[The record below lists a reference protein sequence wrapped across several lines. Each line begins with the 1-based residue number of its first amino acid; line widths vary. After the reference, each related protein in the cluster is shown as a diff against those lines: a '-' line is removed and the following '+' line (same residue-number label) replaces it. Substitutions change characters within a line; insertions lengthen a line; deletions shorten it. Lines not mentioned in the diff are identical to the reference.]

1 MKILV
6 TGGAGFIGSHLV
18 QKLLQEGHDV
28 TVVDNFDSF
37 YPRQAKEENVRCY
50 APHSCLRFIEGD
62 LSDSSTYNLLPSEL
76 DCIVHLA
83 AKAGVR
89 PSIEAPM
96 DYVNANLVAT
106 QLMLEYAVR
115 TGTKQFVFASSSSV
129 YGLCENAPWRE
140 DDGNLKPIS
149 PYAATKLSN
158 EYMGHVYSN
167 VYNLRFVGLRFFTV
181 YGPRQRPDL
190 AINKFV
196 NQIKRGEVV
205 RLFGDGST
213 LRDYTFIDDIVD
225 GVYRAMYYE
234 GSRFRIFNLGCGNPV
249 KLLDIV
255 KIIEDNLG
263 IPAIIEFAEEQ
274 SGDVPLTWASV
285 ERARS
290 ELGYHPVVSIS
301 EGISK
306 YIRWIKVGY

>member
-1 MKILV
+1 
-6 TGGAGFIGSHLV
+6 
-18 QKLLQEGHDV
+18 V
-28 TVVDNFDSF
+28 TVVDNFDPF
-37 YPRQAKEENVRCY
+37 YSRVAKEENVRSY
-50 APHSCLRFIEGD
+50 APHSNLHFIEAD
-62 LSDSSTYNLLPSEL
+62 LSVPSTYSLLPNSL

-96 DYVNANLVAT
+96 SYVQANLVAT
-106 QLMLEYAVR
+106 QLMLEYAVK

-140 DDGNLKPIS
+140 DDGHLKPIS

-167 VYNLRFVGLRFFTV
+167 VYGLRFIGLRFFTV

-196 NQIKRGEVV
+196 NQIKKGEVV
-205 RLFGDGST
+205 QLFGDGST

-225 GVYRAMYYE
+225 GVYRAMSYE
-234 GSRFRIFNLGCGNPV
+234 GSQFRVFNLGCGNPV
-249 KLLDIV
+249 KLLDMV
-255 KIIEDNLG
+255 KIVEENLG
-263 IPAIIEFAEEQ
+263 IPAIIEFTEEQ
-274 SGDVPLTWASV
+274 SGDVPLTWASID
-285 ERARS
+285 RAKN
-290 ELGYHPVVSIS
+290 ELGYRPVIKIS
-301 EGISK
+301 EGISR
-306 YIRWIKVGY
+306 YISWANGGIGSL